1 MTDGPGRGEPAT
13 AEGAGG
19 NRSRWPL
26 DAYRLTGAAPYMVLA
41 GLFTLVYLAHP
52 ALPGNN
58 LDHPQGWWGWW
69 DQSLYLR
76 SAQALGRLTLSPE
89 AHWYPLGY
97 SLLGAPWTRIVPTHP
112 FFFVNLFCLFGAF
125 FCFVRI
131 GRAMGISDGVAGVVF
146 IGAIAADWLI
156 FWQFVIPWNTTPV
169 MLYVYLA
176 LAVTLH
182 SEPLDLRSTVMAAIC
197 AALVF
202 VTRPSDMVIMAPI
215 GLALIVRVWRDSPPV
230 LALGRLAGGALA
242 AGVVCLA
249 YGLLHTRIYG
259 FAPSPYMVHSGA
271 IGLNLAD
278 LPRKLYAVLVDPKPF
293 YGEGQGILQR
303 APWMILALPALPLA
317 VMKRSVAAG
326 LLWAVVA
333 VNVVFYASYTDF
345 LPHGIWRYNNI
356 HYLKVSYPLV
366 GLLAVY
372 VVVNLLNVRAALV
385 AGVTILAA
393 LSLDYRVLRG
403 PIAAHVVDE
412 HTIAV
417 SLPSPRVESLVLS
430 QGKLDYKN
438 VYFEDNVIRANGSPL
453 RNIYDF
459 RSIPVEGQ
467 IYLVFF
473 RPLAAPQFLLTFKA
487 PHGFP
492 VSEPV
497 AVTGGKGAFRLRW
510 PRLP

>member
-1 MTDGPGRGEPAT
+1 MTDGLGREEPAT
-13 AEGAGG
+13 AEGADG
-19 NRSRWPL
+19 NCSRWPL
-26 DAYRLTGAAPYMVLA
+26 DAHRLTAAVPYLA
-41 GLFTLVYLAHP
+41 LACIFTLVYLAHP

-76 SAQALGRLTLSPE
+76 SAQALGRLQVSPE

-131 GRAMGISDGVAGVVF
+131 GRAMGIRDSIAALVF
-146 IGAIAADWLI
+146 IGAITADWLI

-169 MLYVYLA
+169 MLYIYLA
-176 LAVTLH
+176 LAVTLRR
-182 SEPLDLRSTVMAAIC
+182 EPLNLGAAVLAAIY
-197 AALVF
+197 AALVC
-202 VTRPSDMVIMAPI
+202 VTRPSDMVMLAPI
-215 GLALIVRVWRDSPPV
+215 GLALMVRIWSGSPPA

-242 AGVVCLA
+242 AALVCLA

-271 IGLNLAD
+271 LGLNLAD

-293 YGEGQGILQR
+293 YGEGQGLLER

-317 VMKRSVAAG
+317 IMKRSFPAG
-326 LLWAVVA
+326 LLCAVVA
-333 VNVVFYASYTDF
+333 ANVVFYASYTDF

-356 HYLKVSYPLV
+356 HYLKASYPLV

-372 VVVNLLNVRAALV
+372 VLANLLNVRTALV

-393 LSLDYRVLRG
+393 LSVDYRVLRG
-403 PIAAHVVDE
+403 PLAAQVVDE
-412 HTIAV
+412 HTIAI
-417 SLPSPRVESLVLS
+417 SLPSPKVASLVLG

-438 VYFEDNVIRANGSPL
+438 IYFEDNVIRANGSTL

-459 RSIPVEGQ
+459 RSIPVDGQ
-467 IYLVFF
+467 MYLVFF
-473 RPLAAPQFLLTFKA
+473 RPLAASQILLTFKA

-492 VSEPV
+492 VSEPI

>member
-1 MTDGPGRGEPAT
+1 MTDGPGRAEPT
-13 AEGAGG
+13 AAEAARHD
-19 NRSRWPL
+19 RSRWPL
-26 DAYRLTGAAPYMVLA
+26 DAYRLTAAVPYLA
-41 GLFTLVYLAHP
+41 LACIFTLVYLAHP

-76 SAQALGRLTLSPE
+76 SAQALGRLVLSTE

-131 GRAMGISDGVAGVVF
+131 GRAMGIRDGIATLVF
-146 IGAIAADWLI
+146 IGAITADWLI

-169 MLYVYLA
+169 MLYIYLA
-176 LAVTLH
+176 LAVTLRR
-182 SEPLDLRSTVMAAIC
+182 EPLDLGAAVLAATC

-202 VTRPSDMVIMAPI
+202 VTRPSDMVMLAPI
-215 GLALIVRVWRDSPPV
+215 GLGLMVRIWSGSPPA

-242 AGVVCLA
+242 AGLVCLA

-271 IGLNLAD
+271 LGLNLAD

-293 YGEGQGILQR
+293 YGEGQGLLER

-317 VMKRSVAAG
+317 IMKRSFPAG

-333 VNVVFYASYTDF
+333 VNVVFYTSYTDF

-356 HYLKVSYPLV
+356 HYLKASYPLV

-372 VVVNLLNVRAALV
+372 VVVNLPNLRAALV
-385 AGVTILAA
+385 AGMTILAA
-393 LSLDYRVLRG
+393 LSIDYRVLRV
-403 PIAAHVVDE
+403 PIPAHVVDE
-412 HTIAV
+412 KTIAI
-417 SLPSPRVESLVLS
+417 SLPSPRVASLVLG

-438 VYFEDNVIRANGSPL
+438 VYFEDNVIRANSSTL

-459 RSIPVEGQ
+459 RSIPVDGQ

-473 RPLAAPQFLLTFKA
+473 RPLAASQILLTFKA

-492 VSEPV
+492 ISEPV
-497 AVTGGKGAFRLRW
+497 AATGGKGAFRLRR